1 MVLWRYT
8 KLVYGIN
15 HKYLSPIHKKLA
27 DYFFKLSRACYN
39 IDTLRN
45 KILPSSYNLSI
56 GQFSPKTAQCLFIAP
71 SAHIRGNVEM
81 LPYSIVSYSAS
92 IECISKSENDKIQ
105 IGKNSVIQE
114 MTSIK
119 ALPNESVTVGDK
131 TIISPN
137 CRVRNSHIGNNVFI
151 GPGCQL
157 VNAVIK
163 DGAYLAAGTVV
174 KDGVVEANQ
183 VVCKNPYEVL
193 RTISVDEKEYVEEMV
208 EEQKKM
214 GIILSRQH
222 AKTAGE
228 IFQERYEHDYIAN
241 NIEDQQ
247 SCLEVKKALEVMNM
261 GTSTEDAYFNTYR
274 QWVLEETQDRRV
286 TAYKQEEYEGID
298 FDQRPKEMFGA
309 YMPNLKQHIKMEEL
323 SEKLASENN
332 VPDFNLLTEKSNYK
346 EKMAEMNKEATK
358 F

>member
-1 MVLWRYT
+1 MVLWKYT
-8 KLVYGIN
+8 KLLYGIN
-15 HKYLSPIHKKLA
+15 HKWLSPLHKNLA
-27 DYFFKLSRACYN
+27 NYFFRVSRMYSN
-39 IDTLRN
+39 LDTLRN

-56 GQFSPKTAQCLFIAP
+56 GQFSPQTSQCLFIAP

-92 IECISKSENDKIQ
+92 IECISNSQNDKIQ

-114 MTSIK
+114 LASIK
-119 ALPNESVTVGDK
+119 ALPNESVIIGDK

-137 CRVRNSHIGNNVFI
+137 CRVRNSHIGDNVFI

-157 VNAVIK
+157 VNAHIK

-174 KDGVVEANQ
+174 RDGVVEANQ
-183 VVCKNPYEVL
+183 VVCKSPFEVL
-193 RTISVDEKEYVEEMV
+193 RTISLDEKEYVEEMV
-208 EEQKKM
+208 NEHKRM
-214 GIILSRQH
+214 GIILSKQH

-228 IFQERYEHDYIAN
+228 LFQERYEHDEIAYN
-241 NIEDQQ
+241 VDDNQ
-247 SCLEVKKALEVMNM
+247 SSLQMKKAMESMNI
-261 GTSTEDAYFNTYR
+261 GTGQDDAYFNTYR
-274 QWVLEETQDRRV
+274 EWVLEERQERRV

-309 YMPNLKQHIKMEEL
+309 FMPNLKQHIKMEEL

-332 VPDFNLLTEKSNYK
+332 VPDFDRLTKTTNYREKI
-346 EKMAEMNKEATK
+346 EAINKEANK